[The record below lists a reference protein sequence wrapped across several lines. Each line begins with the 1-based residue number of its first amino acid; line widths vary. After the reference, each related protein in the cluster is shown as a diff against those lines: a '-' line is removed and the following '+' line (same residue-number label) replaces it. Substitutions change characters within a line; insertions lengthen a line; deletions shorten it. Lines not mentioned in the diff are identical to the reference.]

1 MFSGAKMM
9 QVQEP
14 RQGLLILPPNRA
26 ALKGW
31 IDEALAGGP
40 SVKEFVNRLNLKGI
54 ITRVHTAASTGRLLD
69 ISFSSDGM
77 DFKGCD
83 LGQDYMVKG
92 LLARGLVHRNE
103 IPVRPEAGPDHQIS
117 AGEIMRRIIDLTLR
131 QRPLSFQSFIEGL
144 TERGLQPVLSLGT
157 RGRLLGF
164 HFNISGMGSFKCSD
178 LGFDYSWPEIMK
190 FGVEP
195 YPGHSYLK
203 VSSQMVGELNF
214 HEVMEDW
221 PDHFQGYSEANLGHQ
236 AIKEFIKAK
245 DLLFWRKE
253 TATAFYHLGA
263 GPRQE
268 RRGLAFV
275 DYPERIEIRRA
286 SEINILKALKYAS
299 LKWTEI
305 AVSGSQDF
313 VRSVMESAKLN
324 QIHLIVKSAV

>member
-1 MFSGAKMM
+1 MT
-9 QVQEP
+9 QVQDP

-31 IDEALAGGP
+31 IDEALVGGP
-40 SVKEFVNRLNLKGI
+40 SVNEFVNRLNLKGI
-54 ITRVHTAASTGRLLD
+54 TTRVHTAASTGRLLD

-77 DFKGCD
+77 DFKSCD
-83 LGQDYMVKG
+83 LGQDYTVKG
-92 LLARGLVHRNE
+92 LLARGLTHQKDK
-103 IPVRPEAGPDHQIS
+103 ISIRPEARYDHQIS
-117 AGEIMRRIIDLTLR
+117 AGEIMRRIIDMTLR
-131 QRPLSFQSFIEGL
+131 QRPLSFQGFIEGL
-144 TERGLQPVLSLGT
+144 AERGLRPVLSLGT
-157 RGRLLGF
+157 KGGLLGF
-164 HFNISGMGSFKCSD
+164 HFNIAGMGSFKGSD

-190 FGVEP
+190 FGVAP
-195 YPGHSYLK
+195 YPGHSGLK
-203 VSSQMVGELNF
+203 ISSQMVGELNF
-214 HEVMEDW
+214 HEITEEW
-221 PDHFQGYSEANLGHQ
+221 PDLFRGCFEANLGQQ
-236 AIKEFIKAK
+236 AVKEFIKDK

-253 TATAFYHLGA
+253 TATAFYHRGA

-313 VRSVMESAKLN
+313 IRSVMEIAKSN
-324 QIHLIVKSAV
+324 QIHLIVKSAAR